1 MAPSKITDHTA
12 DKANRISKQTISRQ
26 RSITA
31 EEMDSSRM
39 ARRTDTAMSPTPE
52 PATAAMVDVSAWA
65 QRGLVLENKDLRR
78 TLEMT
83 KSAHAAQLAQI
94 AKRQRTEKEEL
105 EVKLEAELCRQEAN
119 QRNLNELAA
128 NLEEARKENAKLVEK
143 DQALHKQLTARI
155 EENKKLA
162 GELQQADNV
171 IKSTQEEV
179 DTLTETQKELIA
191 RENRVAIVLNEQHS
205 KVMNLSKAYHT
216 LETDNKQ
223 LQASLESAN
232 SELARLKAR
241 MSGILDTLASV
252 VRDNGEAEESEIR
265 PDGKAAQGI
274 RTTSLSVA
282 EGRQRSRSSDQRAL
296 GEWA

>member
-1 MAPSKITDHTA
+1 MAPSNITNHTA
-12 DKANRISKQTISRQ
+12 DKVNRNSKQTITRQ

-31 EEMDSSRM
+31 ADMDSSRT
-39 ARRTDTAMSPTPE
+39 AQRTDTAMSPTPE

-128 NLEEARKENAKLVEK
+128 NLEEARKENTKLVEK
-143 DQALHKQLTARI
+143 DRALHKQLTERI
-155 EENKKLA
+155 EENRRLG
-162 GELQQADNV
+162 GELQQTSSTL
-171 IKSTQEEV
+171 KSTQTEL
-179 DTLTETQKELIA
+179 DALKETQKELLD

-223 LQASLESAN
+223 LQASLDSAT

-252 VRDNGEAEESEIR
+252 VRDIGDAAEPGIR
-265 PDGKAAQGI
+265 PDGKAARDI
-274 RTTSLSVA
+274 LTRSSSVA
-282 EGRQRSRSSDQRAL
+282 EGRKRSRSSEQRAL
-296 GEWA
+296 GKWA